1 MYLAAALAVH
11 NGRPAVAVRF
21 EPRSSRLLERVEDR
35 IDLLGARAIVRS
47 PGDQVVADA
56 RDLPRALALD
66 GDSGFPGMAK
76 MGLVG
81 LEIVDWFNSGLF
93 DDDTSLP
100 SRTPTRHHMIRMRGL
115 RG

>member
-1 MYLAAALAVH
+1 MQQPVVKPRSNAVT
-11 NGRPAVAVRF
+11 RVRKRA

-35 IDLLGARAIVRS
+35 IDLLGARAIVGS

-81 LEIVDWFNSGLF
+81 LETVDWFKGGLF

-100 SRTPTRHHMIRMRGL
+100 PRTPTRHRMIRMRGL